1 MGPAVQCSKHV
12 ENIKDKKITKYVIFF
27 PNTMIKLY
35 STRGFLLPYQKK
47 NSSKAN
53 KMKWINGYFIIG
65 NPAAR

>member
-1 MGPAVQCSKHV
+1 MAPAVQCSKHV
-12 ENIKDKKITKYVIFF
+12 ENIKDKKLQSMKCFF
-27 PNTMIKLY
+27 FNTMIKLY

-53 KMKWINGYFIIG
+53 KTEWINGYFIIG